1 MIGKT
6 VSNDCTAYAPTV
18 LASDFGSGGYSGYG
32 ETALPPGEV
41 PEPATLAL
49 FGLGLSAL
57 TLLRPRRRTAAGCTT
72 GASLPALPY

>member
-1 MIGKT
+1 MIGNT
-6 VSNDCTAYAPTV
+6 VSNDCEAYAPTG

-32 ETALPPGEV
+32 GTALPSGEV

-57 TLLRPRRRTAAGCTT
+57 ALLRPRRRAAARCTT